1 MKFSFIMQN
10 YCIMSGSANQLIS
23 FNVFYDVIRYFPGVK
38 MPAMECAMFVRGLR
52 CRRFFCGGTFPCYFT
67 LRRVISRG
75 GGSSFSCLSG

>member
-38 MPAMECAMFVRGLR
+38 MPAMGRDVCSLSPLPA
-52 CRRFFCGGTFPCYFT
+52 FFCGGTFPCYFT
-67 LRRVISRG
+67 RRRVISRG